1 MQQSTQRCETCG
13 PRLPSTFI
21 ALRHR
26 NYRLWFFGQML
37 SLMGTW
43 MQSVAQGWVVYQM
56 TGSEFA
62 LGTISFVGS
71 LPTLFFMLPAGAI
84 ADRVPKRTLLVI
96 TQTVMMLLAFILAAL
111 AATHVLRV
119 WHIAVLAACLGVANS
134 FDAPA
139 RQAMAVEMVDD
150 RRDLVN
156 AVALNSTM
164 FNMAR
169 IVGPAVGGIVLA
181 ALGPTWCFT
190 LNGVSFLAVIFAL
203 LAMRFPTF
211 VRTPQSESILAQI
224 KAGLCY
230 IAGHSAIRTMVALV
244 GVSQLFGFWYA
255 VLMPAYAAGVLHAG
269 EAGLGTLQAAVGIGA
284 LLGSLIVASV
294 ARDHRQGPLLT
305 LGSLL
310 FPSAIILLAVSRS
323 LVFSIVCLALAGVGF
338 VTQNATI
345 NTLIQSICQDALR
358 GRVMAVYAFMF
369 FGTTP
374 FAALMAGG
382 VGQALGVRA
391 GVAISAGITLLF
403 TLGVFLTVPAL
414 RRMEW

>member
-1 MQQSTQRCETCG
+1 
-13 PRLPSTFI
+13 
-21 ALRHR
+21 
-26 NYRLWFFGQML
+26 ML

-345 NTLIQSICQDALR
+345 NTLIQSICPDALR

-403 TLGVFLTVPAL
+403 TLGVFLAVPAL

>member
-1 MQQSTQRCETCG
+1 
-13 PRLPSTFI
+13 
-21 ALRHR
+21 
-26 NYRLWFFGQML
+26 ML

-345 NTLIQSICQDALR
+345 NTLIQSICPDALR